1 MVENNG
7 TMTTFLRSGVF
18 FLLAF
23 LAGISHPILAGNVL
37 AVYPHFGFSHFKVVM
52 PILNELARRG
62 HRVTVISYV
71 KNPEGKTLP
80 NYEEL
85 LISTAG
91 EDQSSTTIN
100 LVPLTENTP
109 TRSLGVLFR
118 EYLALHEEGQ
128 ETCEHLFA
136 SGHIETVL
144 QRHRSNK
151 PYDLLLTEYF
161 NSDCQL
167 ALAKLMNLPI
177 IGLSTCAL
185 MPYYYDRIDLPDTPA
200 FIQSEFVGFA
210 GTLKWHERLLNFVQ
224 AKMLKYL
231 YKYHSNPADNEV
243 IRKYLGLQMDVE
255 EVARKQTAFIF
266 GNQHYSLMGSRPQS
280 LQFVEI
286 GGVHITEKAEKE
298 LPEEIASFLNQSEKG
313 VVFISWGSMVRASS
327 IDKEKLAAML
337 EVLQGLPFRIIWKWE
352 EDEKVKTPKVDPSK
366 FLFVKWAPQL
376 ALLCHPKVKLFWTHG
391 GLLGTTESVHCG
403 KPMLVTPIYGDQF
416 LNAFSVQNRGMG
428 LKLDYEEINVK
439 NLKQAFKELSKFRY
453 NYLNSLVTKLLNTK
467 YFPCSYTENSVQISK
482 VFNQR
487 LQTPL
492 ELAIWSV
499 EHVIQHGLVASK
511 LLQSPGIELN
521 GFIYHS
527 LDSILLILFSFT
539 LIVLLL
545 GYFCCKKDKPKQLRK
560 K

>member
-1 MVENNG
+1 
-7 TMTTFLRSGVF
+7 MTTSLSSGV
-18 FLLAF
+18 LI
-23 LAGISHPILAGNVL
+23 GILWILGMPQRLYAGNVL

-52 PILNELARRG
+52 PILNELANRG
-62 HRVTVISYV
+62 HDITVISYV
-71 KNPEGKTLP
+71 KNPQAHGYP

-85 LISTAG
+85 LISAPG

-109 TRSLGVLFR
+109 TRSLFVLIR
-118 EYLALHEEGQ
+118 EYIALHDEGQ

-136 SGHIETVL
+136 SGHIEKVL
-144 QRHRSNK
+144 ERHKIK

-167 ALAKLMNLPI
+167 ALAKLMELPI

-210 GTLKWHERLLNFVQ
+210 GQLKWHERLLNFMQ
-224 AKMLKYL
+224 AKLLKFL
-231 YKYHSNPADNEV
+231 YKYHSNAADNEL
-243 IRKYLGLQMDVE
+243 IRKYLGVKIDVE
-255 EVARKQTAFIF
+255 QVARTQTAFIF

-286 GGVHITEKAEKE
+286 GGVHITKQAEKE
-298 LPEEIASFLNQSEKG
+298 LPENITNFLSQSSEG
-313 VVFISWGSMVRASS
+313 VIFISWGSMVRASS
-327 IDKEKLAAML
+327 IDEDKLKAIL
-337 EVLQGLPFRIIWKWE
+337 EVLQNQPLKVIWKWE
-352 EDEKVKTPKVDPSK
+352 ADEAPKTDPSK
-366 FLFVKWAPQL
+366 FLFIKWAPQL
-376 ALLCHPKVKLFWTHG
+376 AVLCHPKVKLFWSHG

-428 LKLDYEEINVK
+428 LKLDYEDITIA
-439 NLKQAFKELSKFRY
+439 NLRKAFTELRKESYIQR
-453 NYLNSLVTKLLNTK
+453 SL
-467 YFPCSYTENSVQISK
+467 QISK
-482 VFNQR
+482 IFNQR
-487 LQTPL
+487 QNTPL

-499 EHVIQHGLVASK
+499 EHVIQNGLVSAK

-527 LDSILLILFSFT
+527 LDSIALILIPIVF
-539 LIVLLL
+539 LIIILS
-545 GYFCCKKDKPKQLRK
+545 YFCSRYPATSAKQKLGKKPKRS
-560 K
+560 